1 MLDTFGLLHDQYP
14 EVFSLFLFIFGALVG
29 SFLNVVIFRLPLIL
43 EQTWKE
49 EAALILDQVLK
60 AEPPITL
67 WGPRSACPSCSST
80 IRAYDNVP
88 IISFL
93 LLQGRCRDCSHRI
106 SLRYPLIELFTGL
119 VTLGLLMVLGWN
131 ATFAAA
137 IVLSYGLIA
146 LTFIDFDHQILPD
159 QITLPGLWIGLLVN
173 LNDIFCSLEEAVI
186 GAVAGYLSLWIVY
199 QGFKLATGKEGM
211 GFGDF
216 KLLAALGAW
225 FGWMAL
231 PGIVLISSAIG
242 AIVGIILIVLGRP
255 REEAIAFGPYL
266 ALAGFVYLLA
276 GDTVLSFYLPAGVL

>member
-1 MLDTFGLLHDQYP
+1 MLETFGLLHDQYP
-14 EVFSLFLFIFGALVG
+14 VAFSLFVFIFGTLVG
-29 SFLNVVIFRLPLIL
+29 SFLNVVILRLPLIL

-49 EAALILDQVLK
+49 EAALILDEVLK

-67 WGPRSACPSCSST
+67 WGPRSTCPSCSST

-93 LLQGRCRDCSHRI
+93 LLQGRCRDCSTRI
-106 SLRYPLIELFTGL
+106 SFRYPLIELFTGL

-131 ATFAAA
+131 ASFAAA
-137 IVLSYGLIA
+137 LVLSYGLIT

-159 QITLPGLWIGLLVN
+159 QITLPGIWIGLLVN

>member
-1 MLDTFGLLHDQYP
+1 MLDDFGLFCTQYP
-14 EVFSLFLFIFGALVG
+14 VIFGLVTFVFGTLVG
-29 SFLNVVIFRLPLIL
+29 SFLNVVILRLPLIL
-43 EQTWKE
+43 EQTWQE
-49 EAALILDQVLK
+49 DAALILGEAPK
-60 AEPPITL
+60 AKARVTL

-80 IRAYDNVP
+80 IRAYDNIPVV
-88 IISFL
+88 SFL
-93 LLQGRCRDCSHRI
+93 LLRGRCRDCSTRI
-106 SLRYPLIELFTGL
+106 SLRYPIFDLLPGF
-119 VTLGLLMVLGWN
+119 VTLGLLIVLGWDT
-131 ATFAAA
+131 TFAAA
-137 IVLSYGLIA
+137 LILSYGLIA

-159 QITLPGLWIGLLVN
+159 QITLPGMWIGLLLN
-173 LNDIFCSLEEAVI
+173 LNGIFCSLEESVI

-242 AIVGIILIVLGRP
+242 AIIGITLILLGRP

-266 ALAGFVYLLA
+266 ALAGFIYLLA
-276 GDTVLSFYLPAGVL
+276 GDTVVSFYLPAGAL

>member
-1 MLDTFGLLHDQYP
+1 MLDTFGLFHDQYP
-14 EVFSLFLFIFGALVG
+14 AVFSLCVFIFGTLVG
-29 SFLNVVIFRLPLIL
+29 SFLNVVILRLPMIL
-43 EQTWKE
+43 ERTWQE
-49 EAALILDQVLK
+49 EAALILDQVPK
-60 AEPPITL
+60 VEPPVTL

-80 IRAYDNVP
+80 IRAHDNIPVV
-88 IISFL
+88 SFL
-93 LLQGRCRDCSHRI
+93 LLQGRCRDCSTRI
-106 SLRYPLIELFTGL
+106 SPRYPLIELFTGL

-137 IVLSYGLIA
+137 LVLSYGLIA

-159 QITLPGLWIGLLVN
+159 QITLPGIWIGLLLN

-242 AIVGIILIVLGRP
+242 AIVGITLIVLGRP

-276 GDTVLSFYLPAGVL
+276 GDTVLSVYLPAGVL

>member
-1 MLDTFGLLHDQYP
+1 MLETFGLLHDQYP
-14 EVFSLFLFIFGALVG
+14 PVFSLFVFIFGTLVG

-119 VTLGLLMVLGWN
+119 VTLGLLMILGWN

-137 IVLSYGLIA
+137 LVLSYGLIA

-276 GDTVLSFYLPAGVL
+276 GDTILSFYLPAGAF

>member
-14 EVFSLFLFIFGALVG
+14 AVFSLFVFIFGTLVG

-49 EAALILDQVLK
+49 EAGLILDQVLK

-137 IVLSYGLIA
+137 LVLSYGLIA

-159 QITLPGLWIGLLVN
+159 QITLPGIWIGLLVN

-276 GDTVLSFYLPAGVL
+276 GDTDLSFYLPAGVL

>member
-1 MLDTFGLLHDQYP
+1 MLDTFGLFHDQYP
-14 EVFSLFLFIFGALVG
+14 AIFSLCVFIFGTLVG
-29 SFLNVVIFRLPLIL
+29 SFLNVVILRLPMIL
-43 EQTWKE
+43 ERTWQE
-49 EAALILDQVLK
+49 EAALILDQVRK
-60 AEPPITL
+60 VEPPVTL

-80 IRAYDNVP
+80 IRAYDNIPVV
-88 IISFL
+88 SFL
-93 LLQGRCRDCSHRI
+93 LLQGRCRDCSTRI

-119 VTLGLLMVLGWN
+119 VTLGLLMVLGWS

-137 IVLSYGLIA
+137 LVLSYGLIA

-159 QITLPGLWIGLLVN
+159 QITLPGIWIGLLLN
-173 LNDIFCSLEEAVI
+173 LSDTFCSLEEAVI

-199 QGFKLATGKEGM
+199 QGFKLATDKEGM

-242 AIVGIILIVLGRP
+242 AIVGITLIVLGRS

-276 GDTVLSFYLPAGVL
+276 GDTVLSFYLPAGAL

>member
-1 MLDTFGLLHDQYP
+1 MLDDFGLFYAQYP
-14 EVFSLFLFIFGALVG
+14 VIFGLVTFVFGTLVG
-29 SFLNVVIFRLPLIL
+29 SFLNVVILRLPLIL
-43 EQTWKE
+43 EQTWQE
-49 EAALILDQVLK
+49 EAALILGEAPK
-60 AEPPITL
+60 ATARVTL

-80 IRAYDNVP
+80 IRAYDNIPVV
-88 IISFL
+88 SFL
-93 LLQGRCRDCSHRI
+93 LLRGRCRDCSTRI
-106 SLRYPLIELFTGL
+106 ALRYPLIELLTGF
-119 VTLGLLMVLGWN
+119 VTLGLLIALGWN
-131 ATFAAA
+131 TTFAAA
-137 IVLSYGLIA
+137 LVLSYGLIA

-159 QITLPGLWIGLLVN
+159 QITLPGIWIGLLLN
-173 LNDIFCSLEEAVI
+173 LNGIFCSLEESVI
-186 GAVAGYLSLWIVY
+186 GAMAGYLSLWIVY

-242 AIVGIILIVLGRP
+242 AIVGITLIVLGRP

>member
-1 MLDTFGLLHDQYP
+1 MLDDFGLFYTQYP
-14 EVFSLFLFIFGALVG
+14 VIFGLVTFVFGTLVG
-29 SFLNVVIFRLPLIL
+29 IFLNVVILRLPLIL
-43 EQTWKE
+43 EQTWQE
-49 EAALILDQVLK
+49 EAALILGEAPK
-60 AEPPITL
+60 ATARVTL
-67 WGPRSACPSCSST
+67 WGPRSACPFCSST
-80 IRAYDNVP
+80 IRAYDNIPVV
-88 IISFL
+88 SFL
-93 LLQGRCRDCSHRI
+93 LLQGRCRDCSTKI

-119 VTLGLLMVLGWN
+119 VTLGLSMVLGWN

-137 IVLSYGLIA
+137 LVLSYGLIA

-159 QITLPGLWIGLLVN
+159 QITLPGIWIGLLLN

-242 AIVGIILIVLGRP
+242 AIVGITLIVLGRP

>member
-1 MLDTFGLLHDQYP
+1 MLDTFGLLHNQYP
-14 EVFSLFLFIFGALVG
+14 EISSLFVFIFGTLVG
-29 SFLNVVIFRLPLIL
+29 SFLNVVILRLPLIL

-119 VTLGLLMVLGWN
+119 VTLGLLMVLGWS

-137 IVLSYGLIA
+137 LVLSYGLIA
-146 LTFIDFDHQILPD
+146 LTFVDFDHQILPD
-159 QITLPGLWIGLLVN
+159 QITLPGIWIGLLLN
-173 LNDIFCSLEEAVI
+173 LNGIFCSLEESVI
-186 GAVAGYLSLWIVY
+186 GAMAGYLSLWIVY

-225 FGWMAL
+225 FGWTAL

-242 AIVGIILIVLGRP
+242 AIIGITLIALGRP

-266 ALAGFVYLLA
+266 ALAGFIYLLA
-276 GDTVLSFYLPAGVL
+276 GDTVMSFYLPAGAL

>member
-1 MLDTFGLLHDQYP
+1 M
-14 EVFSLFLFIFGALVG
+14 G
-29 SFLNVVIFRLPLIL
+29 SFLNVVILRLPLIL

-49 EAALILDQVLK
+49 EAALILDQVQK
-60 AEPPITL
+60 AEPRITL

-88 IISFL
+88 IVSFL
-93 LLQGRCRDCSHRI
+93 LLQGRCRYCSTRI
-106 SLRYPLIELFTGL
+106 SLRYPLTELFTGL
-119 VTLGLLMVLGWN
+119 VTLGLLIVLGWN
-131 ATFAAA
+131 ATFTAALL
-137 IVLSYGLIA
+137 LSYGLIT

-159 QITLPGLWIGLLVN
+159 QITLPGIWIGLLLN

-199 QGFKLATGKEGM
+199 QGFKLATGKEGI

-225 FGWMAL
+225 FGWIAL
-231 PGIVLISSAIG
+231 PGVVLISSAIG
-242 AIVGIILIVLGRP
+242 AIVGITLIALGRP

>member
-14 EVFSLFLFIFGALVG
+14 AVFSLFVFIFGTLVG

-49 EAALILDQVLK
+49 EAALIFDQVLK

-131 ATFAAA
+131 ATFVAAL
-137 IVLSYGLIA
+137 VLSYGLIA

-159 QITLPGLWIGLLVN
+159 QITLPGIWIGLLVN

>member
-1 MLDTFGLLHDQYP
+1 MLETFGLFHDQYP
-14 EVFSLFLFIFGALVG
+14 AVFSLFVFIFGALVG
-29 SFLNVVIFRLPLIL
+29 SFLNVVILRLPLIL

-49 EAALILDQVLK
+49 EAALILDQVQK

-88 IISFL
+88 IVSFL
-93 LLQGRCRDCSHRI
+93 LLQGRCRDCSTKI

-137 IVLSYGLIA
+137 LLLSYGLIT

-159 QITLPGLWIGLLVN
+159 QITLPGIWIGLLLN

-186 GAVAGYLSLWIVY
+186 GSVAGYLSLWIVY

-242 AIVGIILIVLGRP
+242 AIIGITLIVLGRP

-266 ALAGFVYLLA
+266 ALAGFIFLLA
-276 GDTVLSFYLPAGVL
+276 GDTVMSFYLPAGAL

>member
-14 EVFSLFLFIFGALVG
+14 AIFSLFVFIFGTLVG
-29 SFLNVVIFRLPLIL
+29 SFLNVVILRLPLIL

-49 EAALILDQVLK
+49 EAALILDQVQK

-88 IISFL
+88 IVSFL
-93 LLQGRCRDCSHRI
+93 LLQGRCRDCSTRI
-106 SLRYPLIELFTGL
+106 SLRYPLTELFTGL

-137 IVLSYGLIA
+137 LVLSYGLIT

-159 QITLPGLWIGLLVN
+159 QITLPGIWIGLLLN

-242 AIVGIILIVLGRP
+242 AIVGITLIVLGRP
-255 REEAIAFGPYL
+255 RDDAIAFGPYL
-266 ALAGFVYLLA
+266 ALAGFAYLLA
-276 GDTVLSFYLPAGVL
+276 GDFILSFYLPAGVF

>member
-1 MLDTFGLLHDQYP
+1 MLVTLGLLHDQYP
-14 EVFSLFLFIFGALVG
+14 AVFSLFVFIFGTLVG

-137 IVLSYGLIA
+137 LVLSYGLIA

-159 QITLPGLWIGLLVN
+159 QITLPGIWIGLLVN

-266 ALAGFVYLLA
+266 ALEGFVYLLA

>member
-14 EVFSLFLFIFGALVG
+14 AVFSLFVFIFGTLVG
-29 SFLNVVIFRLPLIL
+29 SFLNVVIFRLPFIL

-137 IVLSYGLIA
+137 LVLSYGLIA

-159 QITLPGLWIGLLVN
+159 QITLPGIWIGLLVN

-225 FGWMAL
+225 FGWLAL

>member
-1 MLDTFGLLHDQYP
+1 MLETFGLLHDQYP
-14 EVFSLFLFIFGALVG
+14 AVFSLFVFIFGTLVG

-119 VTLGLLMVLGWN
+119 VTLGLLMVLGWS

-137 IVLSYGLIA
+137 LVLSYGLIA

-159 QITLPGLWIGLLVN
+159 QITLPGIWIGLLLN
-173 LNDIFCSLEEAVI
+173 LNDTFCSLEEAVI

-199 QGFKLATGKEGM
+199 QGFKLATGKVGM

-216 KLLAALGAW
+216 KLLAAIGAW

-242 AIVGIILIVLGRP
+242 AIVGITLIVLGRP

-276 GDTVLSFYLPAGVL
+276 GDTVLSFYLPAGAL

>member
-14 EVFSLFLFIFGALVG
+14 AVFSLFVFIFGTLVG

-137 IVLSYGLIA
+137 LVLSYGLIA

-159 QITLPGLWIGLLVN
+159 QITLPGIWIGLLVN

-242 AIVGIILIVLGRP
+242 AIVGIILLVLGRP

>member
-14 EVFSLFLFIFGALVG
+14 AVFSLFVFIFGTLVG

-49 EAALILDQVLK
+49 EAGLILDQVLK

-137 IVLSYGLIA
+137 LVLSYGLIA

-159 QITLPGLWIGLLVN
+159 QITLSGIWIGLLVN

>member
-1 MLDTFGLLHDQYP
+1 
-14 EVFSLFLFIFGALVG
+14 VG
-29 SFLNVVIFRLPLIL
+29 SFLNVVILRLPLIL

-93 LLQGRCRDCSHRI
+93 LLQGRCRDCSTRI
-106 SLRYPLIELFTGL
+106 SLRYPLTELFTGL

-137 IVLSYGLIA
+137 LVLSYGLIA

-159 QITLPGLWIGLLVN
+159 QITLPGIWIGLLVN

-242 AIVGIILIVLGRP
+242 AIVGITLIALGRP

>member
-14 EVFSLFLFIFGALVG
+14 AVFSLFVFIFGTLVG

-88 IISFL
+88 IVSFL
-93 LLQGRCRDCSHRI
+93 LLQGRCRDCSTKI

-137 IVLSYGLIA
+137 LLLSYGLIT

-159 QITLPGLWIGLLVN
+159 QITLPGIWIGLLLN

-242 AIVGIILIVLGRP
+242 AIVGITLIALGRP

-266 ALAGFVYLLA
+266 AFAGFVYLLA